1 MPCLVKG
8 SRLPSVHFPK
18 RLEKGRSEGMA
29 CRNDFL
35 VMMSVLTAG
44 LHIQPLHDLNSEF
57 TQSLYLRGNLYKLKF
72 VRRY

>member
-1 MPCLVKG
+1 MLCLVKG
-8 SRLPSVHFPK
+8 NCLPSVHFPK

-35 VMMSVLTAG
+35 SVLTAG

-57 TQSLYLRGNLYKLKF
+57 TQSLYLRGNLYKFKF